1 VLIKTLSFSIR
12 SIDGLRPEEP
22 YAARVRGSSMDSRL
36 LYLALGSFAGN
47 VEGALIV
54 VVLPAIASETGVSIA
69 QAGLL
74 VFCYSIAYGFGTPLL
89 STLFGGVDRRTVVAG
104 GELAFGIAALLMG
117 LLPGYI
123 LLLVVRTFLACGAG
137 MFTSTAVATAV
148 AIAEPGKRGKAMS
161 TVMLGATL
169 GVAAGVP
176 LAALIANLYGWR
188 VAYIGIGV
196 LGIAAAIT
204 LRLRLPD
211 NLHGD
216 TQTIRQRLSV
226 VRIKCVPMLLLASGL
241 MSISG
246 FMLMTYLAPIATG
259 EMGLAQEAMPVVMLV
274 FGIGA
279 LAGNVLIGWLAD
291 RIGPRRTV
299 LLAIS
304 ATICL
309 LVGMPLVGGLPLPTR
324 QVAFIGCVGL
334 FGMLTWGSFPA
345 QLLRLATIAHRSMP
359 LAASLNL
366 TAGNLGVATA
376 AVLGG
381 FAFEQAGLYGIGWGG
396 AAVGVLALVVS
407 IMIPERPGDGA

>member
-1 VLIKTLSFSIR
+1 
-12 SIDGLRPEEP
+12 
-22 YAARVRGSSMDSRL
+22 MDSRL

-54 VVLPAIASETGVSIA
+54 VVLPAIAAETGVSIA

-89 STLFGGVDRRTVVAG
+89 SSLLGRVDRRTVVAG
-104 GELAFGIAALLMG
+104 GEFAFGVAALLMG
-117 LLPGYI
+117 LLPGLL
-123 LLLVVRTFLACGAG
+123 LLLVVRTFLAVGAG
-137 MFTSTAVATAV
+137 MFTSTAQATAV
-148 AIAEPGKRGKAMS
+148 AIAEPGKRGKAMA
-161 TVMLGATL
+161 TVMLGATI

-176 LAALIANLYGWR
+176 LAALVANLCGWR
-188 VAYIGIGV
+188 IAYTGIGV

-216 TQTIRQRLSV
+216 TQTLMQRLSV
-226 VRIKCVPMLLLASGL
+226 VRIKGVPMMLLASWL
-241 MSISG
+241 MAISA
-246 FMLMTYLAPIATG
+246 FMFMTYLAPVATG
-259 EMGLAQEAMPVVMLV
+259 EMGLSKNAMPIVMLV

-279 LAGNVLIGWLAD
+279 LLGNFFIGGLAD
-291 RIGPRRTV
+291 RMGPRRTV
-299 LLAIS
+299 LLAIT

-309 LVGMPLVGGLPLPTR
+309 LAGLPLVGGLPLPAR
-324 QVAFIGCVGL
+324 QVVFLGCMGL

-345 QLLRLATIAHRSMP
+345 QLLRLANIAHRSMP

-381 FAFEQAGLYGIGWGG
+381 FAFERAGLYGIGWGG
-396 AAVGVLALVVS
+396 AAVAGLALIVS
-407 IMIPERPGDGA
+407 VLVPEQLSEHGR

>member
-1 VLIKTLSFSIR
+1 
-12 SIDGLRPEEP
+12 
-22 YAARVRGSSMDSRL
+22 MDSRL

-54 VVLPAIASETGVSIA
+54 VVLPAIAAETGVSIA

-89 STLFGGVDRRTVVAG
+89 STLLGGVDRRTVVAG

-117 LLPGYI
+117 LLPGYL

-137 MFTSTAVATAV
+137 MFTSTAQATAV
-148 AIAEPGKRGKAMS
+148 AIAAPGKRGKAMA
-161 TVMLGATL
+161 TVMLGATI

-176 LAALIANLYGWR
+176 LAALVANVYGWR
-188 VAYIGIGV
+188 VAYIGIGL
-196 LGIAAAIT
+196 LGIAASLT

-226 VRIKCVPMLLLASGL
+226 VRIKGVPMMLLASGL

-246 FMLMTYLAPIATG
+246 FMLMTYLTPVATG
-259 EMGLAQEAMPVVMLV
+259 EMGLTQAAMPVVMLV

-279 LAGNVLIGWLAD
+279 LLGNFIIGWLAD

-299 LLAIS
+299 LLSIS

-309 LVGMPLVGGLPLPTR
+309 LLGLPLVGQLPLETR

-334 FGMLTWGSFPA
+334 FGMLTWGAFPA
-345 QLLRLATIAHRSMP
+345 QLLRLANIAHSSMP

-381 FAFEQAGLYGIGWGG
+381 FAFERAGLYGIGWGG
-396 AAVGVLALVVS
+396 AAIAVLALLVS
-407 IMIPERPGDGA
+407 VAVPERPAEQD

>member
-1 VLIKTLSFSIR
+1 
-12 SIDGLRPEEP
+12 
-22 YAARVRGSSMDSRL
+22 MDSRL

-47 VEGALIV
+47 VEGAFIV
-54 VVLPAIASETGVSIA
+54 VVLPAIAAETGVSIA

-89 STLFGGVDRRTVVAG
+89 STLLGGVDRRTVVAG
-104 GELAFGIAALLMG
+104 GELTFGVAALLMG

-123 LLLVVRTFLACGAG
+123 SLLVLRTILSCGAG

-176 LAALIANLYGWR
+176 LATLVANAYGWR

-196 LGIAAAIT
+196 LGVAAAIT

-216 TQTIRQRLSV
+216 TQTLVQRLSV
-226 VRIKCVPMLLLASGL
+226 VRIKGVPMLLLASGL
-241 MSISG
+241 MSIAG
-246 FMLMTYLAPIATG
+246 LMLMTYLAPVATG
-259 EMGLAQEAMPVVMLV
+259 EMGLAQDAMPVVMLV

-279 LAGNVLIGWLAD
+279 LLGNFSMGWLADRIGSD

-299 LLAIS
+299 LLVIS
-304 ATICL
+304 ATIFL
-309 LVGMPLVGGLPLPTR
+309 LLGLPLVGSLPLATR
-324 QVAFIGCVGL
+324 QVAFIGYVGL
-334 FGMLTWGSFPA
+334 LGILTWGFFPA
-345 QLLRLATIAHRSMP
+345 QLLRLAMVAHRSMP

-366 TAGNLGVATA
+366 TAGSLGFAAA

-381 FAFEQAGLYGIGWGG
+381 LAFEQAGLYGIGWGG
-396 AAVGVLALVVS
+396 AAVGVLALIVSVS
-407 IMIPERPGDGA
+407 IRERPGEKE